1 MGVVSSVFSFIRT
14 YAFDLLG
21 ERVMLM
27 LRSEL
32 FTSFLGKD
40 VEFYDTNKSGELMSR
55 ITSDTTIVQNA
66 ASDSISVLVR
76 NVIQFIGSFVIL
88 WVITYELTLIMFAI
102 VPPLV
107 ITIALFIVRFKK
119 YSKEY

>member
-1 MGVVSSVFSFIRT
+1 
-14 YAFDLLG
+14 
-21 ERVMLM
+21 MLM

-32 FTSFLGKD
+32 FTSFLKKD
-40 VEFYDTNKSGELMSR
+40 VEFYDANKSGELMSR

-66 ASDSISVLVR
+66 ASDSLSVLVR

-88 WVITYELTLIMFAI
+88 WVITYELTLIMFGI